1 MQSITKNNN
10 LKERILNKVRIFIFF
25 LCGALSAFI
34 FIIGTEIVMNYID
47 YYNYEHRNPTP
58 DIRVKIYE
66 HGDVKSYK
74 FLVDSCRSD
83 KQNFSHYL
91 FYSFIM
97 ANKYNYVPANYDVYK
112 ALVSAYSP
120 RNGIGRIDE
129 KTKSI
134 ALFYLM
140 RGAYKGHRPAID
152 ELRRLGLDVP
162 SSEPSIEP
170 VLKKIEKI

>member
-1 MQSITKNNN
+1 MQSMIKNNR
-10 LKERILNKVRIFIFF
+10 LKERILDKVKIFIFF
-25 LCGALSAFI
+25 LCGVFSAFI
-34 FIIGTEIVMNYID
+34 IIIGTVIVMACINR
-47 YYNYEHRNPTP
+47 YNYEHRNPTP

-152 ELRRLGLDVP
+152 ELGRLGLNVP
-162 SSEPSIEP
+162 SSEPPIEP
-170 VLKKIEKI
+170 VLKEIEKI

>member
-1 MQSITKNNN
+1 MTRNNRM
-10 LKERILNKVRIFIFF
+10 KRRILDIVKLFIFF

-34 FIIGTEIVMNYID
+34 VIIGTEIVMGCIYR
-47 YYNYEHRNPTP
+47 YNYDHHNPTT
-58 DIRVKIYE
+58 DTRVKIFE
-66 HGDVKSYK
+66 HGDVNSYK
-74 FLVDSCRSD
+74 FLVDSCRLD

-97 ANKYNYVPANYDVYK
+97 ANTYNYVPANYDVYK
-112 ALVSAYSP
+112 ALTSAYSP
-120 RNGIGRIDE
+120 SNGIGKIDD

-140 RGAYKGHRPAID
+140 RGAYKGYHPAID
-152 ELRRLGLDVP
+152 ELKRLGIAVP